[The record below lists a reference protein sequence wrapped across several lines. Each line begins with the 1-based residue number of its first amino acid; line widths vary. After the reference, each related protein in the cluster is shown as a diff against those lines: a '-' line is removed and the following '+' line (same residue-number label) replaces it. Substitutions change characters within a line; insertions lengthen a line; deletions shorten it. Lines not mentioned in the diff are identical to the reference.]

1 MKTRL
6 LILILMVAC
15 CFFLKAQKLKFCV
28 QWTPQAQFA
37 GYYMAKDKGY
47 YKAQGL
53 DVSLIHPNNAENTVD
68 YLTKG
73 SAQFVMM
80 NLSQALFY
88 KLHGVDLVNVLQSS
102 QVNSLMLVSHYPL
115 HSMKDLKGRSVAIWR
130 YINTD
135 MLNGVL
141 NKYGLNNLQIVRFN
155 SGVNVFLSKAAD
167 VCIVGSYNEFPQ
179 LAECGFLVKPGYML
193 RLSDCGYD
201 MPEEGIY
208 TLKSFYDNNKD
219 VVKRF
224 VEASK
229 IGWQQALAHQDEAI
243 KCTNV
248 YINKFHVPTNG
259 YHQQRMLTEILRLQK
274 DRLTGKRTF
283 ILSKSSFN
291 SALSFIAPGAIKY
304 SDFVK

>member
-1 MKTRL
+1 MKTKL
-6 LILILMVAC
+6 LILILTSSC
-15 CFFLKAQKLKFCV
+15 CFILKAQKLTFCV
-28 QWTPQAQFA
+28 QWTPQTQFA

-47 YKAQGL
+47 YKERGL

-68 YLTKG
+68 YLIKG

-88 KLHGVDLVNVLQSS
+88 KLHGVNLVNVLQSS

-115 HSMKDLKGRSVAIWR
+115 RSMKDLKGRSIAIWK

-141 NKYGLNNLQIVRFN
+141 KKYGLSNSQIVRFN

-167 VCIVGSYNEFPQ
+167 VSIVGSYNEFPQ
-179 LAECGFLVKPGYML
+179 LAECGYRVKPGYML

-208 TLKSFYDNNKD
+208 TLKSYYDTHKD
-219 VVKRF
+219 VVRRF
-224 VEASK
+224 VAACK
-229 IGWQQALAHQDEAI
+229 KGWQQTFAHQDEAI
-243 KCTNV
+243 KCTDV

-259 YHQQRMLTEILRLQK
+259 YHQRCMLTEILRLQK
-274 DRLTGKRTF
+274 DRHTGKRTF
-283 ILSKSSFN
+283 MLSESSFD